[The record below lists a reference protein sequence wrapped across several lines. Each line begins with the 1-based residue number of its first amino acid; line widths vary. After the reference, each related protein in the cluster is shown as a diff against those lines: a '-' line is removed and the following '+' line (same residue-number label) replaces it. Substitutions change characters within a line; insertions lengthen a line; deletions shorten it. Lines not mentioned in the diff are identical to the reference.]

1 MTVERDLAPRIRK
14 AAQSFPAVTLTGP
27 RQSRK
32 SALCRTIFPRRR
44 YLSLEA
50 LDVRRFAQEDPRA
63 FLAELPDGAVI
74 DEVHRAPD
82 LPSLQFFSTA
92 GDTVSCRS
100 IRNMEL

>member
-1 MTVERDLAPRIRK
+1 MTVERDLAPRIRR
-14 AAQSFPAVTLTGP
+14 AAQSFPAVTVTGP
-27 RQSRK
+27 RQSGK
-32 SALCRTIFPRRR
+32 STLCRTLFPRRR

-82 LPSLQFFSTA
+82 LLSYLQGVIDDDPAPDA
-92 GDTVSCRS
+92 GS
-100 IRNMEL
+100 